1 MPPSGIAAAEPAHG
15 ARRRTDVYGDP
26 LPLGAITRMGTFR
39 FWVKTPIS
47 SITFSPDGKV
57 AWLQRLTAVR
67 TPFPSG
73 KRTRAGWSSCFRRMR
88 ASCREDSTGT
98 GYVAFAPDGKSLA
111 ACDFQLIVIWET
123 SSGRMTR
130 VIRGPEGGIF
140 GIRFAP
146 DAKSLAFVG
155 GDETLRI
162 WSLATGEEVRP
173 ISAPRSVVPLARVFA
188 RRGGLGRR
196 MPRSNDQA
204 LACGDGR
211 DDTVPS

>member
-1 MPPSGIAAAEPAHG
+1 M
-15 ARRRTDVYGDP
+15 ARAWPERTDGRSDTV
-26 LPLGAITRMGTFR
+26 
-39 FWVKTPIS
+39 PIWEAD
-47 SITFSPDGKV
+47 TG
-57 AWLQRLTAVR
+57 RLVR
-67 TPFPSG
+67 TLPTNESLLPRGF
-73 KRTRAGWSSCFRRMR
+73 
-88 ASCREDSTGT
+88 DGT

-173 ISAPRSVVPLARVFA
+173 ISAPRLSFRSLAFSPDGEVLAAGCRDQTIRLWRVA
-188 RRGGLGRR
+188 TGEMIRRFLIKGTCYQMHSHPMAIRSRR
-196 MPRSNDQA
+196 TMSPMA
-204 LACGDGR
+204 
-211 DDTVPS
+211 